1 MSQVLTGKP
10 SVDKPWMQYYPEQL
24 IKNLK
29 VPSSTIG
36 EYLAAA
42 CPGKDVTAIHYYG
55 KDITWAQIETEV
67 NRVAKALKAIG
78 FGVGDQIPLLACLIN
93 TFSSLSSSKV
103 ISLVAVFSAA

>member
-42 CPGKDVTAIHYYG
+42 CPGKDVTAIHYYIMVRILHG
-55 KDITWAQIETEV
+55 HRLKQKLIE
-67 NRVAKALKAIG
+67 
-78 FGVGDQIPLLACLIN
+78 
-93 TFSSLSSSKV
+93 
-103 ISLVAVFSAA
+103 

>member
-36 EYLAAA
+36 EYLAAPVRA
-42 CPGKDVTAIHYYG
+42 RMLQPFIIMARILHGHRLKQ
-55 KDITWAQIETEV
+55 KLIE
-67 NRVAKALKAIG
+67 
-78 FGVGDQIPLLACLIN
+78 
-93 TFSSLSSSKV
+93 
-103 ISLVAVFSAA
+103 

>member
-42 CPGKDVTAIHYYG
+42 CPGKHG
-55 KDITWAQIETEV
+55 HRLKQKLIE
-67 NRVAKALKAIG
+67 
-78 FGVGDQIPLLACLIN
+78 
-93 TFSSLSSSKV
+93 
-103 ISLVAVFSAA
+103 

>member
-42 CPGKDVTAIHYYG
+42 CPGKDVTAFIIMARILHG
-55 KDITWAQIETEV
+55 HRLKQKLIE
-67 NRVAKALKAIG
+67 
-78 FGVGDQIPLLACLIN
+78 
-93 TFSSLSSSKV
+93 
-103 ISLVAVFSAA
+103 

>member
-67 NRVAKALKAIG
+67 NSVKGHWIWCWGSDSDVFAFRTGIY
-78 FGVGDQIPLLACLIN
+78 
-93 TFSSLSSSKV
+93 LSSSGSRKNWC
-103 ISLVAVFSAA
+103 ISSLQRQHN